1 MILTLIGLIRTITSV
16 KKLLNLLESY
26 NLQQH
31 IKNLT
36 HKSGHLLD
44 YIISEKQLINAVS
57 VSDFISD
64 HSALHATMACTRIH
78 PGTKKIIYRC
88 TKKIDSDELSNDISN
103 IDFKTD
109 FSWIIKMLP

>member
-1 MILTLIGLIRTITSV
+1 MVILTLIGLIRTITSV
-16 KKLLNLLESY
+16 KKLFNLLESY
-26 NLQQH
+26 NLHQH

-64 HSALHATMACTRIH
+64 HSAGSAR
-78 PGTKKIIYRC
+78 PEVRGTAEPHGGAYP
-88 TKKIDSDELSNDISN
+88 L
-103 IDFKTD
+103 
-109 FSWIIKMLP
+109 